1 MSEEWRDIEGYE
13 DIYQVSNFGRVK
25 SLTRLGSNNR
35 IFYGTVRKPVI
46 DKNCYCIVT
55 LCKDGKTKNQFIHRL
70 VAQAFLPNIDNLPV
84 VNHKD
89 ENKQNNCVDNLE
101 WCTVKY
107 NTNYGTSIER
117 RKDKRR
123 GIKMNKEIVSRIAEK
138 HKKPVGM
145 FKDGTF
151 IRKFDSATDAVKENN
166 NFKIMSISAACNGRI
181 KTYRGFE
188 WKFM

>member
-1 MSEEWRDIEGYE
+1 MCEEWRDIEGYE
-13 DIYQVSNFGRVK
+13 GIYQVSNLGRVK

-46 DKNCYCIVT
+46 DKNGYCIVT

-70 VAQAFLPNIDNLPV
+70 VAQTFLPNIDNLPV

-145 FKDGTF
+145 FKNGTF